1 MSIELL
7 ALDLDGTTLN
17 NDHLTVSQQNAAA
30 LRAAMDKGVLL
41 VPATGRARG
50 RLPEFLQTLSGI
62 RYLITSNGA
71 KLTELATGKTL
82 YENTLPRDTVEPLFR
97 ELEKLPLYIELYA
110 DGNCYTDES
119 RDPYFKA
126 LPLPYQRRTMMSKN
140 RICLPD
146 LFGFFREQNL
156 AVEKLNLPFLLPEQR
171 EPVHKILDAVSGI
184 TVTSS
189 LAQNA
194 EINAA
199 SCNKGS
205 ALAFLCRHLGIPA
218 ENVMA
223 LGDNGNDVAL
233 LQFAGIAAVPSNAAD
248 CAKAVSRVFP
258 VSNEENFAAMAIQE
272 FILGG

>member
-7 ALDLDGTTLN
+7 AVDLDGTILN
-17 NDHLTVSQQNAAA
+17 NDHLTVSPENVAAM
-30 LRAAMDKGVLL
+30 RAAIEKGVLL

-82 YENTLPRDTVEPLFR
+82 YENTLQEDTVAALFGA
-97 ELEKLPLYIELYA
+97 LKQLPLYIELYA
-110 DGNCYTDES
+110 GGNCYTDQS
-119 RDPYFKA
+119 REPYFQQ

-140 RICLPD
+140 RICVPD
-146 LFGFFREQNL
+146 LPGFLRERNL

-171 EPVHKILDAVSGI
+171 EPVSKILDAVPGI
-184 TVTSS
+184 AVTSS

-199 SCNKGS
+199 GCNKGN
-205 ALAFLCRHLGIPA
+205 ALAFLCGHLGIPA
-218 ENVMA
+218 EKVMA

-233 LQFAGIAAVPSNAAD
+233 LEFAGISAVPSNAAD

-258 VSNEENFAAMAIQE
+258 VTNEENFGAMAIQE